1 MTLLIDADW
10 LIYSS
15 CCACEVDFR
24 ADDGTHLLH
33 STEKDVMDLVDIR
46 VEGYKKLAD
55 DDSGVIMCFTQY
67 PTFRH
72 GINQD
77 YKANRIGQ
85 RHPLALKDVRQITR
99 ETYRSVAF
107 EGLEG
112 DDVMALLATNGQHEN
127 PVIVSPDKDMRGVP
141 CTLLAKDDLE
151 LITRKKADRFWMQQ
165 ILSGDHTDNIEGLVG
180 VGPKTAEKMLEDATT
195 IEEMWDKVV
204 KHYEKKNKTY
214 ADAVMTAQLTRILRD
229 GEYNYTT
236 GEVHLWQPLTLQ

>member
-72 GINQD
+72 GIYQD

-85 RHPLALKDVRQITR
+85 RHPLA
-99 ETYRSVAF
+99 
-107 EGLEG
+107 
-112 DDVMALLATNGQHEN
+112 
-127 PVIVSPDKDMRGVP
+127 VS
-141 CTLLAKDDLE
+141 
-151 LITRKKADRFWMQQ
+151 
-165 ILSGDHTDNIEGLVG
+165 
-180 VGPKTAEKMLEDATT
+180 
-195 IEEMWDKVV
+195 
-204 KHYEKKNKTY
+204 
-214 ADAVMTAQLTRILRD
+214 
-229 GEYNYTT
+229 YT
-236 GEVHLWQPLTLQ
+236 HLTLQTTPYV